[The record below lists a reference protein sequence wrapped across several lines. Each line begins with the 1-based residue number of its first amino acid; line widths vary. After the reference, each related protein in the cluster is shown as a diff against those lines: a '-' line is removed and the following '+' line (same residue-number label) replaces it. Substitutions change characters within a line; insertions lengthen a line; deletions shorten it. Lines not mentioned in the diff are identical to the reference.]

1 MDRGEL
7 RDRMKTQDQ
16 GRKWMWGLLGAI
28 ALFQM
33 YFVREL
39 LAAFA
44 LFAVVFAVIAT
55 FAVGIYV
62 AQKSWEL
69 AGARVAGSNHPAVDL
84 APPSGNTVKGIACRA
99 G

>member
-1 MDRGEL
+1 MGRGEL

-44 LFAVVFAVIAT
+44 LFAAVFAVIAT
-55 FAVGIYV
+55 FAVAIYA
-62 AQKSWEL
+62 AQKNWEL
-69 AGARVAGSNHPAVDL
+69 PVARVSANHP
-84 APPSGNTVKGIACRA
+84 PPVHFARPIVTTLPRLPPLC
-99 G
+99 

>member
-33 YFVREL
+33 YFVRSGS
-39 LAAFA
+39 AFGPSKREYGGR
-44 LFAVVFAVIAT
+44 LCT
-55 FAVGIYV
+55 PR
-62 AQKSWEL
+62 SD
-69 AGARVAGSNHPAVDL
+69 GS
-84 APPSGNTVKGIACRA
+84 R
-99 G
+99 